1 MLHKCA
7 NSRCSNLFR
16 KMNEGRLF
24 QLPQSRASGEK
35 NLRHAARHGFE
46 YFWLCD
52 QCRLFFTLSFRPDSG
67 VVVVPLPGLA
77 TGKIPQV
84 AAKSSATEI
93 QAVLGEIQ
101 WNA

>member
-24 QLPQSRASGEK
+24 HLPQSRASGEK
-35 NLRHAARHGFE
+35 KRRHAARHGFE

-52 QCRLFFTLSFRPDSG
+52 QCRLFFTLSFRSDSG
-67 VVVVPLPGLA
+67 VVVVRLPGLA

-84 AAKSSATEI
+84 AAESSATGI
-93 QAVLGEIQ
+93 QAVLGELQ

>member
-1 MLHKCA
+1 
-7 NSRCSNLFR
+7 
-16 KMNEGRLF
+16 MNEGRLF

-52 QCRLFFTLSFRPDSG
+52 QCRLFFTLFFRPDSG

-77 TGKIPQV
+77 TGKTGQV
-84 AAKSSATEI
+84 GAESSEPGM
-93 QAVLGEIQ
+93 QAVLREIQ